1 MKFRIKFCGPHSNA
15 VQIHSFKPGLKFLD
29 EARVR
34 LDHEIDSITNTATY
48 RTDWE
53 ILIKEE
59 TARRCGTLFEN
70 EGEAR
75 IDVAPGKL
83 NKYAIPQYSHQS
95 DDWRIAKIESWDI
108 DEERLIEDFILA
120 GCPRE
125 WK

>member
-15 VQIHSFKPGLKFLD
+15 VRVDSFKPGLKFLD

-34 LDHEIDSITNTATY
+34 LDCEIDEIEPSQTY
-48 RTDWE
+48 RVDWE
-53 ILIKEE
+53 IFIDEA
-59 TARRCGTLFEN
+59 TARRCGSLFEN

-75 IDVAPGKL
+75 IDVSPGKL
-83 NKYAIPQYSHQS
+83 NKYAIPQYSRQS